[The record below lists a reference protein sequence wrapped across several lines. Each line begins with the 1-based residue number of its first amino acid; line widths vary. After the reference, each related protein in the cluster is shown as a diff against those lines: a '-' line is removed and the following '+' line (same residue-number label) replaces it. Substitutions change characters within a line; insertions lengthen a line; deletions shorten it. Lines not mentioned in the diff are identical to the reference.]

1 MLQRLFIFLL
11 LFLVLPD
18 LYLYLR
24 FIVRLTAK
32 WWLRVLYWVP
42 SFLLTAGLLYLVYFA
57 NNAFALPNGKV
68 EVKGGLQAGETVAV
82 SKLRFLSEGT
92 SVEIMAQKQGMP
104 VTAQK

>member
-42 SFLLTAGLLYLVYFA
+42 SFL
-57 NNAFALPNGKV
+57 
-68 EVKGGLQAGETVAV
+68 QA
-82 SKLRFLSEGT
+82 FLSCVFDGSQIHLIYSERYT
-92 SVEIMAQKQGMP
+92 IMYNAI
-104 VTAQK
+104 

>member
-42 SFLLTAGLLYLVYFA
+42 SFLLTAGLLYHLFPVYSSQTIA
-57 NNAFALPNGKV
+57 
-68 EVKGGLQAGETVAV
+68 GLIYRTRNPF
-82 SKLRFLSEGT
+82 S
-92 SVEIMAQKQGMP
+92 
-104 VTAQK
+104 